1 MKNKTKKYL
10 FLGAHLDDIELGC
23 GGLIAK
29 LQKDKYNTIKLLTLS
44 HFNKNSKGEITID
57 RDINETYKAIEKLGL
72 KKDQISIEEVPAQ
85 LFEEHSQEIREI
97 LLKYRKEYNPD
108 IIFFPSKNDIH
119 QDHQVVCREG
129 ERIFRDKSC
138 LGYELI
144 RSTYHLIPNCYIAL
158 NKDEIER
165 KIAAA
170 KCYKTQLTQSAGY
183 YFDKDTIISN
193 AIFRGKQF
201 NKEYAEAFEIYY
213 CSID

>member
-1 MKNKTKKYL
+1 M
-10 FLGAHLDDIELGC
+10 
-23 GGLIAK
+23 
-29 LQKDKYNTIKLLTLS
+29 
-44 HFNKNSKGEITID
+44 
-57 RDINETYKAIEKLGL
+57 
-72 KKDQISIEEVPAQ
+72 
-85 LFEEHSQEIREI
+85 
-97 LLKYRKEYNPD
+97 
-108 IIFFPSKNDIH
+108 
-119 QDHQVVCREG
+119 
-129 ERIFRDKSC
+129 
-138 LGYELI
+138 
-144 RSTYHLIPNCYIAL
+144 PNCYIAL

>member
-1 MKNKTKKYL
+1 MDNKIKKYL

-29 LQKDKYNTIKLLTLS
+29 LQKDNNKIKLLTLS
-44 HFNKNSKGEITID
+44 HFNKNSSGEITID
-57 RDINETYKAIEKLGL
+57 RDISETYNAIDKLGL
-72 KKDQISIEEVPAQ
+72 KMEQIIIGEVPAQ

-108 IIFFPSKNDIH
+108 IIFFPSKNDVH

-129 ERIFRDKSC
+129 ERIFRDKIC

-144 RSTYHLIPNCYIAL
+144 RSTYHLTPNCYIAL

-165 KIAAA
+165 KVEAA
-170 KCYKTQLTQSAGY
+170 KCYKSQLTQSAGY
-183 YFDKDTIISN
+183 YFGEETIVSN

-213 CSID
+213 CNID